1 MDSMFVMKFYM
12 CVGYTVLF
20 CIVMYND
27 IKYFLINAKIMNIVN
42 DFCLLN
48 GPMILKNT
56 PPSLTDECHQSIII
70 YLCAGC

>member
-1 MDSMFVMKFYM
+1 MIVN
-12 CVGYTVLF
+12 LHQ
-20 CIVMYND
+20 CID
-27 IKYFLINAKIMNIVN
+27 INGFNVCNAKIMNIVN